1 MEHIAKARK
10 EDPLEFRLKNL
21 KSTNSEDIDPMR
33 KIIDELRRT
42 SNYDERL
49 NQVITIV
56 CMLLFVLSNI
66 WRIFVSRSKN
76 LTAIIDGILKQSLR
90 LICCMWNLTYYC
102 FWNIKRKKRGIN
114 LLPMVYP
121 VDYPPF
127 RYNVIICLNY

>member
-56 CMLLFVLSNI
+56 YMLLFVFSNI
-66 WRIFVSRSKN
+66 
-76 LTAIIDGILKQSLR
+76 
-90 LICCMWNLTYYC
+90 
-102 FWNIKRKKRGIN
+102 
-114 LLPMVYP
+114 
-121 VDYPPF
+121 
-127 RYNVIICLNY
+127 